1 MPNTA
6 VEYLH
11 VVAAVI
17 RGNDGKILLAQRPAH
32 KHQGGKWEFPGG
44 KVESGET
51 ALQGLCRELHEELG
65 INVQQAQPLIKVRYV
80 YPERAVLLDVWEVT
94 AFSGAAHGR
103 EGQPVAW
110 FTAEQLPTLE
120 FPPANYPIITAA
132 RLPACCLITPE
143 PHNPT
148 EFLQQLEQ
156 RLHAGIRLVVFRA
169 KSLMADDYVALAGKV
184 IRLAHAAGAKV
195 MLNSP
200 PIQIAEADGLH
211 LTSSQ
216 LWAEAEEGVC
226 HTPLRRSPVG
236 AYGIRPLRRA
246 GQWLSASCHDAR
258 ELQRAAEI
266 GVDFALLS
274 PVLPTL
280 SHPGTV
286 HLGWEAFAAAVEN
299 VNFPVYA
306 LGGMESSHV
315 ATARQHGGQGIAA
328 IRSVWDGV

>member
-17 RGNDGKILLAQRPAH
+17 RGNDGRILLAQRPTH
-32 KHQGGKWEFPGG
+32 QHQGGKWEFPGG

-51 ALQGLCRELHEELG
+51 PLQGLSRELHEELG
-65 INVQQAQPLIKVRYV
+65 INVQQAHPLIKVRYV
-80 YPERAVLLDVWEVT
+80 YPERAVLLDVWEVI
-94 AFSGAAHGR
+94 AFSGVAHGR
-103 EGQPVAW
+103 EGQLVAW
-110 FTAEQLPTLE
+110 YTAEQLPTLE

-132 RLPACCLITPE
+132 RLPERCLITPE
-143 PHNPT
+143 PHNT
-148 EFLQQLEQ
+148 AEFLHQLEQ

-169 KSLMADDYVALAGKV
+169 KSLAADDYVALAREV
-184 IRLAHAAGAKV
+184 IALAHEFEAKV
-195 MLNSP
+195 VLNSP
-200 PIQIAEADGLH
+200 PIPIAEADGLH

-216 LWAEAEEGVC
+216 LW
-226 HTPLRRSPVG
+226 HTP
-236 AYGIRPLRRA
+236 RRA
-246 GQWLSASCHDAR
+246 GQWLSASCHDGR

-280 SHPGTV
+280 SHPGAA
-286 HLGWEAFAAAVEN
+286 HLGWAAFAAAVED

-306 LGGMESSHV
+306 LGGMENSHV
-315 ATARQHGGQGIAA
+315 ATARLNGGQGIAA

>member
-17 RGNDGKILLAQRPAH
+17 RGNDGRILLAQRPAH
-32 KHQGGKWEFPGG
+32 QHQGGKWEFPGG

-51 ALQGLCRELHEELG
+51 ALQGLSRELHEELG

-94 AFSGAAHGR
+94 AFSGVAHGR

-110 FTAEQLPTLE
+110 YTAEQLSALE

-143 PHNPT
+143 PQNPAA
-148 EFLQQLEQ
+148 FLHQLEQ
-156 RLHAGIRLVVFRA
+156 RLRAGIRLVVFRA
-169 KSLMADDYVALAGKV
+169 KALAADEYVALAREV
-184 IRLAHAAGAKV
+184 ITLAHGFGAKV

-200 PIQIAEADGLH
+200 PISIAEADGLH

-216 LWAEAEEGVC
+216 VC
-226 HTPLRRSPVG
+226 HTP
-236 AYGIRPLRRA
+236 RRA
-246 GQWLSASCHDAR
+246 GQWLSASCHNPQ
-258 ELQRAAEI
+258 ELQRATEM

-280 SHPGTV
+280 SHPGAA
-286 HLGWEAFAAAVEN
+286 HLGWSAFAAAVEN
-299 VNFPVYA
+299 VNFPEYA
-306 LGGMESSHV
+306 LGGMENSHV
-315 ATARQHGGQGIAA
+315 AIARLHGGQGIAA